1 MAIKDFSAS
10 LKGKAAQQVSQDV
23 QQLLN
28 RFVEQSVKSFQSGPF
43 KKAASVITRGKAGRE
58 QLSEKFRTMGEKQG
72 RTALV
77 LTEDDIID
85 IFKAY
90 NIVSNTKP
98 MVAYMKFLATNYP
111 QYLARHY
118 EIYFNDGT
126 VLDKAYFLRSKKKI
140 SQVINEFTQDQLE
153 NIIAIRG
160 LNFSHKNTL
169 THVAHFLEYIGAF
182 PGQSRKEI
190 EKTLSGSFDRG
201 HIYAQT
207 YGRALVS
214 LGDLKE
220 EDNIL
225 NQIVELYG
233 LLDEGTTSL
242 NRLDGKYNEILA
254 RAKKDF
260 TENSLRMNIQIQAIV
275 QNRESGSI
283 SQAIQIVSFLQKL
296 IQNSN
301 LSSDGK
307 RLVTKPAATTVK
319 EFEKAL
325 LEFDK
330 KLEKYNEQL
339 TAILKT
345 TRDPDY
351 LLKLRTSDSINEFL
365 PAIVDDIMQGKGS
378 KRTIK
383 VNTPNIKVGQ
393 SKNFSAKITSAKK
406 TGQPI
411 IQQLKQE
418 LKTVKSRITKPK
430 NVKITGS
437 TTKSSVTNLTGLADL
452 FNSNLVRVVKENMGN
467 GTRRDILNLRTGRFA
482 ESVKVENLTESR
494 AGMITA
500 FYSYMKNPYATFSE
514 GGRQQY
520 PRSRD
525 PKLLISKSI
534 RELAAQQAI
543 TRLRAVVI

>member
-10 LKGKAAQQVSQDV
+10 LQGRAAQQVSQEV

-28 RFVEQSVKSFQSGPF
+28 RFVGQAVESFQSGPI
-43 KKAASVITRGKAGRE
+43 KKAASVITKGKAGKE
-58 QLSEKFRTMGEKQG
+58 QLSERFRTMGEKQG

-77 LTEDDIID
+77 LTEDDIGD
-85 IFKAY
+85 IFRTY
-90 NIVSNTKP
+90 NVISNVKP
-98 MVAYMKFLATNYP
+98 MVAYLKFLADNYP

-118 EIYFNDGT
+118 EIYFADGT
-126 VLDKAYFLRSKKKI
+126 VLDKAYFVNSKKKI
-140 SQVINEFTQDQLE
+140 SQVIQEFTQEQLQ
-153 NIIAIRG
+153 NIIAVRG

-169 THVAHFLEYIGAF
+169 VHIAHFLDYIKAF

-190 EKTLSGSFDRG
+190 EKILSGSFDRG

-214 LGDLKE
+214 LGDLKQ

-260 TENSLRMNIQIQAIV
+260 TGNSLRMNIQIQAIV

-283 SQAIQIVSFLQKL
+283 SQAIQIVNFLQKL

-301 LSSDGK
+301 LSADGK

-325 LEFDK
+325 KDFDT
-330 KLEKYNEQL
+330 KLEKYSQQL
-339 TAILKT
+339 TAILET

-351 LLKLRTSDSINEFL
+351 LIKLRTSDSIKEFVPQL
-365 PAIVDDIMQGKGS
+365 IDDVMKGRGS
-378 KRTIK
+378 GRSIK
-383 VNTPNIKVGQ
+383 VTTPQILVGKSEKLSSKVSA
-393 SKNFSAKITSAKK
+393 SKKS
-406 TGQPI
+406 GQPVI
-411 IQQLKQE
+411 NQLKQE
-418 LKTVKSRITKPK
+418 LKAAKTAISKPKLARITGAATKTTTT
-430 NVKITGS
+430 NLVSLQNLFDQALVKI
-437 TTKSSVTNLTGLADL
+437 
-452 FNSNLVRVVKENMGN
+452 VKENMGS
-467 GTRRDILNLRTGRFA
+467 GSRRDILNLRSGRFA
-482 ESVKVENLTESR
+482 ESVKVERLTESR

-500 FYSYMKNPYATFSE
+500 FYSYMKNPYATFSQ
-514 GGRQQY
+514 GGRQEY

-525 PKLLISKSI
+525 PKLLISRSI
-534 RELAAQQAI
+534 HQLAQQQAI
-543 TRLRAVVI
+543 TRLRAVLV

>member
-90 NIVSNTKP
+90 NIVSNIKP

-254 RAKKDF
+254 RAKKEF

-393 SKNFSAKITSAKK
+393 SKNFSAKVTSAKK

-452 FNSNLVRVVKENMGN
+452 FNTNLVRVVKENMGD

-482 ESVKVENLTESR
+482 ESVKVERLTESR

-500 FYSYMKNPYATFSE
+500 FYSYMKNPYATFSQ
-514 GGRQQY
+514 GGRQEY

>member
-10 LKGKAAQQVSQDV
+10 LQGKAAQQVSQDV

-28 RFVEQSVKSFQSGPF
+28 RFVEQSVLSFQSGPF
-43 KKAASVITRGKAGRE
+43 KKAASVITKGKTARE
-58 QLSEKFRTMGEKQG
+58 QLSERFRTMGEKQG

-77 LTEDDIID
+77 LTEDDLID
-85 IFKAY
+85 IFKTY
-90 NIVSNTKP
+90 NIVSNVKP
-98 MVAYMKFLATNYP
+98 MVAYLKFLSANYP

-126 VLDKAYFLRSKKKI
+126 VLDKAYFLSNKKKI
-140 SQVINEFTQDQLE
+140 SQIINEFTQEELQ
-153 NIIAIRG
+153 NIIAVRG

-169 THVAHFLEYIGAF
+169 VHIAHFLDYIRAF
-182 PGQSRKEI
+182 PGQSRKDI

-214 LGDLKE
+214 LGDLKQ

-233 LLDEGTTSL
+233 LLDEGTTTL

-260 TENSLRMNIQIQAIV
+260 TGDRLRMNIQIQAIV
-275 QNRESGSI
+275 QNRESGSL
-283 SQAIQIVSFLQKL
+283 SQALQIVSFLQKL

-325 LEFDK
+325 LDFDK
-330 KLEKYNEQL
+330 KLEKYSEQL

-351 LLKLRTSDSINEFL
+351 LLRLRTSDSINEFL
-365 PAIVDDIMQGKGS
+365 PAIIDDVMQGKGTG
-378 KRTIK
+378 RTIK

-393 SKNFSAKITSAKK
+393 SKNLSSKISSAKK
-406 TGQPI
+406 SGQKVV
-411 IQQLKQE
+411 QQLKQE
-418 LKTVKSRITKPK
+418 LNTVRTAITKPK
-430 NVKITGS
+430 RARVAGS
-437 TTKSSVTNLTGLADL
+437 TTTSPVTNLTGLAQL
-452 FNSNLVRVVKENMGN
+452 FDSNLVRVVKENMGN
-467 GTRRDILNLRTGRFA
+467 GSRRDVLNLRTGRFA
-482 ESVKVENLTESR
+482 ESVKVERLTESR

-500 FYSYMKNPYATFSE
+500 FYSYMKNPYATFSQ
-514 GGRQQY
+514 GGRQEY